1 MRRTLTQVA
10 AVAALT
16 GLAAGCSADNP
27 STVEH
32 RYPDKGQASAGA
44 NNPEYGEP
52 QGIFGSGGLS
62 IFGGGGGGKE
72 EGTGGGGGIGVNAY
86 LWRAS
91 LDTVSFMPLA
101 SAAPSRSEDRRAGK
115 GCVRTCQSRG
125 GPSQ

>member
-1 MRRTLTQVA
+1 MRRTWTQLA

-16 GLAAGCSADNP
+16 GLAAGCSADHP

-52 QGIFGSGGLS
+52 PGIFGSGGLS
-62 IFGGGGGGKE
+62 NFGHGGGGQE
-72 EGTGGGGGIGVNAY
+72 EGTGRGGGTGVNAH

-91 LDTVSFMPLA
+91 PDTVSLLPPT
-101 SAAPSRSEDRRAGK
+101 SADPFGALISPDWSAP
-115 GCVRTCQSRG
+115 
-125 GPSQ
+125 PHPPPHP